1 MWGNRMS
8 PDQDRGTRPGDSDE
22 DDALPPTDEQ
32 RAGWHGVQQRARGM
46 THHQAKAALEAAR
59 EAAERSSPGDG
70 PERARAEAE
79 IEEWERIT
87 DALADHAGYYDPQVD
102 PFVQGEL
109 AGQSDRERDQ
119 PPAPRPTGNDAG

>member
-1 MWGNRMS
+1 MS
-8 PDQDRGTRPGDSDE
+8 PDQDRGTRPGGSDADE
-22 DDALPPTDEQ
+22 AVPPTDEQ
-32 RAGWHGVQQRARGM
+32 RAGWRGVQQRARGM

-59 EAAERSSPGDG
+59 EAAERSPLDDG
-70 PERARAEAE
+70 PERARSEAE

-87 DALADHAGYYDPQVD
+87 DALADHAGYYDPEVD

-119 PPAPRPTGNDAG
+119 PSAPRPTEGDAG